1 MSEKKRVL
9 VKEKL
14 APEGVAFLEEQGFA
28 VDVGT
33 GWDADELRARIK
45 DYHGLIIRSATK
57 VTAEVIQAADKL
69 RVVGRA
75 GVGVDNVDVKE
86 ATRRGI
92 TVVNAPQ
99 SNVLTA
105 AEHTVAL
112 MMACARNIPQ
122 AHCDLKAGRW
132 EKGKWGKGGVELQDK
147 VLGIIGL
154 GRIGFLVAE
163 RGRGLKMK
171 VLAYDP
177 YVPAERFH
185 ELGLERADSPGK
197 VYREADFITVH
208 LPRNAETIGF
218 IDDDAFAQMKD
229 GVRVINVAR
238 GGIIDEEAW
247 ARAIESGK
255 VAASAVDVYPQE
267 PTTECPLFR
276 FDNVVCTPHLGASTV
291 EAQLR
296 AGMQVAEQVALV
308 LKGQFAPNAV
318 NIPLVPGEEADE
330 LMPYLGLCEMLGK
343 LIVQVAD
350 APVDAV
356 DITYEGVIGRYDT
369 RILTL
374 GVLQG
379 MLAGKVAGEV
389 NFVNVAGIAE
399 ERGLSAREIKKP
411 AAVDYLNVITVSA
424 RDAGGALDVA
434 GTTLGPANRPR
445 FVGIYGHDID
455 IEPVENMVFLRATA
469 QVPGTFG
476 KIGTKMGEFGINIS
490 QVTVAPSK
498 PGEPEV
504 MGLAV
509 SEPLTDDQLA
519 QVVEA
524 AGLLDAKRVTL

>member
-1 MSEKKRVL
+1 MTEKKRVL

-14 APEGVAFLEEQGFA
+14 APEGIAFLEEQGFA

-33 GWDADELRARIK
+33 EWDAGELLTRIK

-57 VTAEVIQAADKL
+57 VTAEVLQAGEKL
-69 RVVGRA
+69 EVVGRA

-86 ATRRGI
+86 ATKRGVI
-92 TVVNAPQ
+92 VVNAPQ
-99 SNVLTA
+99 SNVLSA

-112 MMACARNIPQ
+112 IMACARNIPQ

-132 EKGKWGKGGVELQDK
+132 EKGRWGRGGVELQDK

-163 RGRGLKMK
+163 RARGLKMK
-171 VLAYDP
+171 VIAYDP
-177 YVPAERFH
+177 FVPDERFH
-185 ELGLERADSPGK
+185 ELGLDRADTPGRI
-197 VYREADFITVH
+197 YRDADFITVH
-208 LPRNAETIGF
+208 LPKSAETMGF
-218 IDDDAFAQMKD
+218 LDDDAFAQMKD

-247 ARAIESGK
+247 TRAIASGK
-255 VAASAVDVYPQE
+255 VAASAVDVYPSE
-267 PTTECPLFR
+267 PTTSCPLFCH
-276 FDNVVCTPHLGASTV
+276 DSVVCTPHLGASTK

-296 AGMQVAEQVALV
+296 AGMIIAEQVALA

-318 NIPLVPGEEADE
+318 NVPMVPGEEADE

-350 APVDAV
+350 RPLEAV
-356 DITYEGVIGRYDT
+356 EITYEGVIGRYDT

-379 MLAGKVAGEV
+379 MLAGKVEDV

-399 ERGLSAREIKKP
+399 ERGLSAHEIKEP
-411 AAVDYLNVITVSA
+411 AAKDYLNVIRVKA
-424 RDAGGALDVA
+424 RDAGEELEVA
-434 GTTLGPANRPR
+434 GTTIGPGHRPR
-445 FVGIYGHDID
+445 FVGIYGHSID
-455 IEPVENMVFLRATA
+455 IEPVEHMVFLRATA

-476 KIGTKMGEFGINIS
+476 RIGTKMGEFDINIS

-509 SEPLTDDQLA
+509 SDPLSDAQLA
-519 QVVEA
+519 EVIAA